1 MEHTRR
7 DFLKM
12 GVITIGGLAI
22 PLSAFEFLTPK
33 AAANIVQT
41 TNIRWVFLVDI
52 LKCIGCG
59 MCVKGCS
66 TENETPRH
74 ANLARTW
81 IERYIVTKDGKV
93 TVDSPQQA
101 YDGFIKHEIN
111 GKDIPTENIAKGFF
125 VPKLCNQCDL
135 PICVDV
141 CPVGATY
148 KTLDGVVHVD
158 RKWCIGCA
166 ACISNCPYS
175 VRFIHPTLHVVDKCN
190 FCYHRITKNL
200 KPACV
205 EACAFGV
212 RKIGN
217 LKDPDDPI
225 TQVILNKPVAVLK
238 PEFNSKPHV
247 FYIGLSYEVK

>member
-1 MEHTRR
+1 MNFNRR
-7 DFLKM
+7 DFLKI
-12 GVITIGGLAI
+12 GIITVGGLML
-22 PLSAFEFLTPK
+22 PFSAFEFLTPK
-33 AAANIVQT
+33 AKANIIHS
-41 TNIRWVFLVDI
+41 TNLRWVFLVDI
-52 LKCIGCG
+52 QKCVGCG

-66 TENETPRH
+66 TENDAPTH

-81 IERYIVTKDGKV
+81 IERYIITKDG
-93 TVDSPQQA
+93 TIIVDSPQQA
-101 YDGFIKHEIN
+101 YNGFTKHDVH
-111 GKDIPTENIAKGFF
+111 GKHIPIENISKAFF

-148 KTLDGVVHVD
+148 KTPDGIVHID

-190 FCYHRITKNL
+190 FCYHRISNNL
-200 KPACV
+200 NPVCV
-205 EACAFGV
+205 DACAFGS

-217 LKDPDDPI
+217 LKNPDDPV
-225 TQVILNKPVAVLK
+225 TQTIMSKPVAVLK

-247 FYIGLSYEVK
+247 FYLGLSYEVK

>member
-1 MEHTRR
+1 MEQTRR
-7 DFLKM
+7 NFLKM
-12 GVITIGGLAI
+12 GIITIGGLAL

-33 AAANIVQT
+33 AAANVVKSS
-41 TNIRWVFLVDI
+41 NLRWVFLVDI

-59 MCVKGCS
+59 LCVKGCS
-66 TENETPRH
+66 TENEIP
-74 ANLARTW
+74 ANFARTW
-81 IERYIVTKDGKV
+81 IERYIVTKDFKV
-93 TVDSPQQA
+93 VVDSPQQA
-101 YDGFIKHEIN
+101 YNGFIKHDPN
-111 GKDIPTENIAKGFF
+111 GKDIPQENIAKGFF
-125 VPKLCNQCDL
+125 VPKLCNQCDM

-148 KTLDGVVHVD
+148 KTTDGVVHVD

-205 EACAFGV
+205 ESCAFGV

-217 LKDPDDPI
+217 LKDPKDPV
-225 TQVILNKPVAVLK
+225 TQIILNEQVAVLK
-238 PEFNSKPHV
+238 PEFNSKPQV